1 MMPII
6 DQKNPRILVLATNL
20 LPLPGRIAMALSA
33 VGFQVALICPAASP
47 VHRIRK
53 LGPCFVFRSW
63 APFLSIKKA
72 IRAWSPTLLVCTDD
86 IAIRALHLLHWSLTE
101 AGGSDSGELIELIER
116 SIGSEQTFET
126 MEAKSRLIPLAQS
139 LEVAC
144 PKTIVVTNH
153 GTLRRELGKIAFP
166 VLVKADGTWGGRGV
180 RRVNSPE
187 ELRLA
192 IPVLLFPVSWPGT
205 IRRLLGKVLPF
216 SMLGWMR
223 KWPRIMSIQEIIA
236 GRPCNRATVCWQG
249 KVLAGINVEALKTS
263 DEFGPAT
270 VVKIID
276 HPDMARAAERIAAK
290 LNLSGFI
297 GFDFVLDHANKAWLI
312 EMNPRVT
319 PISHIMNGYLP
330 AALFTQMT
338 GTEPPTKIPLV
349 TKQTIALFPGE
360 LQRSNDSVYIASCY
374 HDLPSDEPEF
384 VQACLKP
391 GLKDSLRI
399 LLGMGKM
406 ADRN

>member
-1 MMPII
+1 MPTTN
-6 DQKNPRILVLATNL
+6 QKDSRILIVATNL
-20 LPLPGRIAMALSA
+20 LPLPGRIAMALST
-33 VGFQVALICPAASP
+33 VGFQVASICPGASP

-53 LGPCFVFRSW
+53 MGPCFVYHSW
-63 APFLSIKKA
+63 TPFLSIKRA

-86 IAIRALHLLHWSLTE
+86 NAIGALHRLHRSLLET
-101 AGGSDSGELIELIER
+101 GGSANGELIELIER
-116 SIGSEQTFET
+116 SIGGERTFET
-126 MEAKSRLIPLAQS
+126 VEAKSRLIPLAQS

-144 PKTIVVTNH
+144 PKTIAVANHVTLQH
-153 GTLRRELGKIAFP
+153 ELDKIVFP

-187 ELRLA
+187 ELRSA

-205 IRRLLGKVLPF
+205 IRRLIGKVLPF

-223 KWPRIMSIQEIIA
+223 KWPRIMSIQEIIV
-236 GRPCNRATVCWQG
+236 GRPCNRAIVCWQG
-249 KVLAGINVEALKTS
+249 KVLAGISVEALKTS

-276 HPDMARAAERIAAK
+276 HPDMTRAAEKIAAK

-297 GFDFVLDHANKAWLI
+297 GLDFVLDHANKAWLI

-319 PISHIMNGYLP
+319 PICHLMNGFLP

-338 GTEPPTKIPLV
+338 GTDPGIKIPLV
-349 TKQTIALFPGE
+349 RNQTIALFPGE
-360 LQRSNDSVYIASCY
+360 LQRSNHSVYIASCY

-391 GLKDSLRI
+391 GLKERLRI